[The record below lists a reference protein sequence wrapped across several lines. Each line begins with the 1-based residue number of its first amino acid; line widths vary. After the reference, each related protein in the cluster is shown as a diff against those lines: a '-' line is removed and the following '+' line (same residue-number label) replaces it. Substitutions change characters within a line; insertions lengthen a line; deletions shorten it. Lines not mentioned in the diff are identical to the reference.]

1 MAVYSLN
8 VRVFWPLLTCA
19 CTVLVCLLQA
29 LRGKAGPTGREAGW
43 PLPSV
48 LRGLPVPPLLLL
60 LLLLAALS
68 LGGRAWWTARRRRR
82 QQQQQQQR
90 RRRLQG
96 GSIGSPGASSGREA
110 RRRALLD
117 GFYETR
123 LRLSPHV
130 LGHSKAHV
138 SLVVGELVRAG
149 KAAGRLALRGDI
161 VQVGSAYE
169 QHKVGSPD
177 AFDVL
182 VPLRLPPRLEL
193 RALPCA
199 PEEQQQKQPGGRR
212 GAFLCALRVAEG
224 AQGSPSR
231 ALCVTASQGETD
243 GASLLSAALVA
254 RWFQAQVQRCLC
266 AVRARLQ
273 ERCRVQL
280 AVGAATCP
288 LVLQIAPRSDYV
300 CCHLSLTVHLTP
312 AIPLGEGLYLTPW
325 GGPQP
330 STAPQLGTFW
340 TLNLSKAE
348 QRLLAWLR
356 DQLPADSCHLKCL
369 QILKGLRELGGRA
382 LEPPWAA
389 QWDRVL
395 SSYILKTVL
404 FWVLLRSPW
413 QVWEDRFLVAR
424 LEDVILFLVQ
434 ALQRGRL
441 AHLFLGNP
449 HLPEILSLP
458 KFVKEASPVNLL
470 ADFERP
476 ALERVA
482 LQLLSFWKQAP
493 RIIRVYGGPRYR
505 KQHPT

>member
-8 VRVFWPLLTCA
+8 
-19 CTVLVCLLQA
+19 
-29 LRGKAGPTGREAGW
+29 AGPTGREAGW

-68 LGGRAWWTARRRRR
+68 LGGRAWWTARRRR

-212 GAFLCALRVAEG
+212 GAFLCA
-224 AQGSPSR
+224 SPKARKAPR
-231 ALCVTASQGETD
+231 AG
-243 GASLLSAALVA
+243 
-254 RWFQAQVQRCLC
+254 LC
-266 AVRARLQ
+266 A
-273 ERCRVQL
+273 
-280 AVGAATCP
+280 
-288 LVLQIAPRSDYV
+288 
-300 CCHLSLTVHLTP
+300 
-312 AIPLGEGLYLTPW
+312 
-325 GGPQP
+325 
-330 STAPQLGTFW
+330 
-340 TLNLSKAE
+340 
-348 QRLLAWLR
+348 
-356 DQLPADSCHLKCL
+356 
-369 QILKGLRELGGRA
+369 
-382 LEPPWAA
+382 
-389 QWDRVL
+389 
-395 SSYILKTVL
+395 
-404 FWVLLRSPW
+404 
-413 QVWEDRFLVAR
+413 
-424 LEDVILFLVQ
+424 
-434 ALQRGRL
+434 
-441 AHLFLGNP
+441 
-449 HLPEILSLP
+449 
-458 KFVKEASPVNLL
+458 
-470 ADFERP
+470 
-476 ALERVA
+476 
-482 LQLLSFWKQAP
+482 
-493 RIIRVYGGPRYR
+493 
-505 KQHPT
+505 

>member
-8 VRVFWPLLTCA
+8 LRVFWPLLTCA
-19 CTVLVCLLQA
+19 CTLLLCLLQT
-29 LRGKAGPTGREAGW
+29 LRSPTGGEAVLSW
-43 PLPSV
+43 LP
-48 LRGLPVPPLLLL
+48 GPLLLL
-60 LLLLAALS
+60 LLLLLLAV
-68 LGGRAWWTARRRRR
+68 LGWRVCWKARRRLPSKR
-82 QQQQQQQR
+82 
-90 RRRLQG
+90 
-96 GSIGSPGASSGREA
+96 GSIGSSGAYNGREP
-110 RRRALLD
+110 RRRAFLD
-117 GFYETR
+117 GFYETQ

-149 KAAGRLALRGDI
+149 KAPGRLSFRGDFI
-161 VQVGSAYE
+161 QVGSAYE

-193 RALPCA
+193 RVLPCA
-199 PEEQQQKQPGGRR
+199 PEPHQHRQPGSRA
-212 GAFLCALRVAEG
+212 AFLCALRVTDG

-231 ALCVTASQGETD
+231 ALCVDVSPGEEEED
-243 GASLLSAALVA
+243 GASLLSAALAA

-280 AVGAATCP
+280 AVGAAPCP
-288 LVLQIAPRSDYV
+288 LALQIAPRSDYV
-300 CCHLSLTVHLTP
+300 CCHLSLIVHLTP

-325 GGPQP
+325 VCCPQP
-330 STAPQLGTFW
+330 SAAPQLGTFW

-356 DQLPADSCHLKCL
+356 DQVPADSCHLKCL

-395 SSYILKTVL
+395 SSYVLKTAL
-404 FWVLLRSPW
+404 FWVLLRNPW
-413 QVWEDRFLVAR
+413 QAWEDRFLVAR
-424 LEDVILFLVQ
+424 LEDVVLFLVQ
-434 ALQRGRL
+434 TLQRGRL

-470 ADFERP
+470 ADFERSI
-476 ALERVA
+476 LERVA
-482 LQLLSFWKQAP
+482 SQLLSVWKQAP
-493 RIIRVYGGPRYR
+493 RIIRVYSGLRNR
-505 KQHPT
+505 KQHLT

>member
-8 VRVFWPLLTCA
+8 LRVFWPLLTCA
-19 CTVLVCLLQA
+19 CTLLLCLLQA
-29 LRGKAGPTGREAGW
+29 LRGKAGPTGGEAVGSR
-43 PLPSV
+43 LP
-48 LRGLPVPPLLLL
+48 GPLLLL
-60 LLLLAALS
+60 LLLLAALG
-68 LGGRAWWTARRRRR
+68 LGWRAWWRV
-82 QQQQQQQR
+82 
-90 RRRLQG
+90 RRLPSKR
-96 GSIGSPGASSGREA
+96 GSLGASSGREP

-149 KAAGRLALRGDI
+149 KAAGRLSFRGDFI
-161 VQVGSAYE
+161 QVGSAYE

-177 AFDVL
+177 GFDVL

-193 RALPCA
+193 RVLPCA
-199 PEEQQQKQPGGRR
+199 PEPQQQPQQQRQPGSRA
-212 GAFLCALRVAEG
+212 AFLCALRVTDG

-231 ALCVTASQGETD
+231 ALCVAASPGEEEED

-280 AVGAATCP
+280 AVGGAPCP

-325 GGPQP
+325 ACCPQL
-330 STAPQLGTFW
+330 SAAPQLGTFW

-356 DQLPADSCHLKCL
+356 DQVPADSCHLKCL

-395 SSYILKTVL
+395 SSYVLKTAL
-404 FWVLLRSPW
+404 FWVLLRNPW
-413 QVWEDRFLVAR
+413 QAWEDRFLVAR
-424 LEDVILFLVQ
+424 LEDVVLFLVQ
-434 ALQRGRL
+434 TLQRGRL

-476 ALERVA
+476 TLERVA
-482 LQLLSFWKQAP
+482 SQLLSVWKQAP
-493 RIIRVYGGPRYR
+493 RIIRVYSGRRYP
-505 KQHPT
+505 KQHLT

>member
-8 VRVFWPLLTCA
+8 ARVFWPLLTCA
-19 CTVLVCLLQA
+19 CTLLLCLLQA
-29 LRGKAGPTGREAGW
+29 GPTGGEAGW
-43 PLPSV
+43 WPGPSRLPGPLP
-48 LRGLPVPPLLLL
+48 LLFL
-60 LLLLAALS
+60 LLLLAALG
-68 LGGRAWWTARRRRR
+68 LGWRAWRRAWRR
-82 QQQQQQQR
+82 QQQR
-90 RRRLQG
+90 PSKRVG
-96 GSIGSPGASSGREA
+96 IGSLGASSGRDPS
-110 RRRALLD
+110 RRRAWLD

-149 KAAGRLALRGDI
+149 KAAGRLALRGDF

-169 QHKVGSPD
+169 QHKVGSPPD

-199 PEEQQQKQPGGRR
+199 PEHQHQQPRQR
-212 GAFLCALRVAEG
+212 GAFLCALRVTEG

-231 ALCVTASQGETD
+231 ALCVAASPGEED
-243 GASLLSAALVA
+243 GESLLLSAALVA
-254 RWFQAQVQRCLC
+254 RWFQAQMQRCLG

-280 AVGAATCP
+280 AVNGAPCP
-288 LVLQIAPRSDYV
+288 LALQIAPRSDYV

-325 GGPQP
+325 LCCPPP
-330 STAPQLGTFW
+330 SAGPQLGTFW

-356 DQLPADSCHLKCL
+356 DQVPADSCHLKCL

-395 SSYILKTVL
+395 SSYVLKMAV

-413 QVWEDRFLVAR
+413 QAWEDRFLVAR
-424 LEDVILFLVQ
+424 LEDVVLFLVQ

-441 AHLFLGNP
+441 AHLFLGNS

-470 ADFERP
+470 AGFEQST
-476 ALERVA
+476 LERVA
-482 LQLLSFWKQAP
+482 SQLLSVWKQAP
-493 RIIRVYGGPRYR
+493 RIIRVYSGLRCR
-505 KQHPT
+505 K

>member
-1 MAVYSLN
+1 MAVYRLN

-29 LRGKAGPTGREAGW
+29 LRGKAGPTGGETGW
-43 PLPSV
+43 PLPSL
-48 LRGLPVPPLLLL
+48 LRGLPVPPLL
-60 LLLLAALS
+60 
-68 LGGRAWWTARRRRR
+68 
-82 QQQQQQQR
+82 
-90 RRRLQG
+90 
-96 GSIGSPGASSGREA
+96 PGASSGREA

-149 KAAGRLALRGDI
+149 KAAGRLSLRGDV

-199 PEEQQQKQPGGRR
+199 PEEQQPGGRR
-212 GAFLCALRVAEG
+212 GAFLCVLRVAEG

-231 ALCVTASQGETD
+231 PLCVAASQGEAD

-280 AVGAATCP
+280 AVGAAPCP
-288 LVLQIAPRSDYV
+288 LALQIAPRSDYV

-325 GGPQP
+325 VGLQP

-356 DQLPADSCHLKCL
+356 DQLLPDSCHLKCL
-369 QILKGLRELGGRA
+369 QILKGLRELGSRA

-395 SSYILKTVL
+395 SSYVLKTAL
-404 FWVLLRSPW
+404 FWVLLRIPW
-413 QVWEDRFLVAR
+413 QAWEDQFLVAR
-424 LEDVILFLVQ
+424 LEDVVLFLVQ

-476 ALERVA
+476 TLEKVA
-482 LQLLSFWKQAP
+482 SQLLSVWKQAP

-505 KQHPT
+505 KQNLT

>member
-19 CTVLVCLLQA
+19 CTLLVCLLQT
-29 LRGKAGPTGREAGW
+29 LRGKAGPTGGEAGW
-43 PLPSV
+43 PLQS
-48 LRGLPVPPLLLL
+48 LLKRLPLPPPPLLLL
-60 LLLLAALS
+60 LLLLAALG
-68 LGGRAWWTARRRRR
+68 LGWRAWWTGRR
-82 QQQQQQQR
+82 QR
-90 RRRLQG
+90 RPKRG
-96 GSIGSPGASSGREA
+96 GPGSACPGREP

-149 KAAGRLALRGDI
+149 KAAGRLALRGDF

-182 VPLRLPPRLEL
+182 LPLRLPPRLEL

-199 PEEQQQKQPGGRR
+199 PEQQRQERQPGSR
-212 GAFLCALRVAEG
+212 GAFLCALRVAAG

-231 ALCVTASQGETD
+231 ALCVAASEGEEA
-243 GASLLSAALVA
+243 GAPLLSAALVA
-254 RWFQAQVQRCLC
+254 RWFQAQVQRCLG

-273 ERCRVQL
+273 DRCRVQL
-280 AVGAATCP
+280 LAVGGPPSP
-288 LVLQIAPRSDYV
+288 LALQIAPRSDYV

-325 GGPQP
+325 VCPRP
-330 STAPQLGTFW
+330 SAGSQLGLFW

-356 DQLPADSCHLKCL
+356 DQVPVDSCHLKCL

-395 SSYILKTVL
+395 SSYVLKTAL

-413 QVWEDRFLVAR
+413 PAWEDRLLVAR
-424 LEDVILFLVQ
+424 LEDVVLFLVQ

-449 HLPEILSLP
+449 HLPEMLSLP
-458 KFVKEASPVNLL
+458 KFVKEAPPVNLL
-470 ADFERP
+470 ADFDRP
-476 ALERVA
+476 TLEMVA
-482 LQLLSFWKQAP
+482 SQLLSVWKQAP
-493 RIIRVYGGPRYR
+493 RIIRVYGGHRYR
-505 KQHPT
+505 KQHLT

>member
-19 CTVLVCLLQA
+19 CTALVCLLQA
-29 LRGKAGPTGREAGW
+29 LRGKAGPTGGEAGW
-43 PLPSV
+43 PV
-48 LRGLPVPPLLLL
+48 LRGLPVPLLLL
-60 LLLLAALS
+60 LLVLAALG
-68 LGGRAWWTARRRRR
+68 LGWRAWWTARR
-82 QQQQQQQR
+82 QR
-90 RRRLQG
+90 RPKR
-96 GSIGSPGASSGREA
+96 GSICSPGASSGREP

-149 KAAGRLALRGDI
+149 KAAGRLALRGDF

-199 PEEQQQKQPGGRR
+199 PEQPQRQAGSR

-231 ALCVTASQGETD
+231 PLCVAASQGEED

-280 AVGAATCP
+280 AAVAAPCP
-288 LVLQIAPRSDYV
+288 LALQIAPRSDYV

-325 GGPQP
+325 VCPQP
-330 STAPQLGTFW
+330 SAAPQLGTFW
-340 TLNLSKAE
+340 TLNLSKTE

-356 DQLPADSCHLKCL
+356 DQVPADSCHLKCL

-395 SSYILKTVL
+395 SSYVLKTAL

-413 QVWEDRFLVAR
+413 QAWEERFLVAR
-424 LEDVILFLVQ
+424 LEDVVLFLVHT
-434 ALQRGRL
+434 LQRGRL
-441 AHLFLGNP
+441 AHLFLGNA

-476 ALERVA
+476 TLERVA
-482 LQLLSFWKQAP
+482 SQLLSVWKQAP
-493 RIIRVYGGPRYR
+493 RIIRVYSGHRYR
-505 KQHPT
+505 KQHLT

>member
-8 VRVFWPLLTCA
+8 LRVFWPLLTCA
-19 CTVLVCLLQA
+19 CTLLVCLLQA
-29 LRGKAGPTGREAGW
+29 LRGKAGPTGEAADW
-43 PLPSV
+43 PLLPS
-48 LRGLPVPPLLLL
+48 LLKRLPSPLQLLL
-60 LLLLAALS
+60 LLLLALAALG
-68 LGGRAWWTARRRRR
+68 LGWRAWWTGRR
-82 QQQQQQQR
+82 QR
-90 RRRLQG
+90 RPKSSG
-96 GSIGSPGASSGREA
+96 GGGQIGSPGWACSGRQP

-149 KAAGRLALRGDI
+149 KAAGRLALRGDFI
-161 VQVGSAYE
+161 QVGSAYE

-182 VPLRLPPRLEL
+182 LPLRLPPRLEL
-193 RALPCA
+193 RVLPCA
-199 PEEQQQKQPGGRR
+199 PEIQAGSR
-212 GAFLCALRVAEG
+212 GAFLCALRVAAG

-231 ALCVTASQGETD
+231 ALCVAANEGKEA
-243 GASLLSAALVA
+243 GAPLLSAGLVA
-254 RWFQAQVQRCLC
+254 RWFQAQVQRCLG

-280 AVGAATCP
+280 LAVGGPPSP
-288 LVLQIAPRSDYV
+288 LALQIAPCSDYV

-325 GGPQP
+325 VCPQPSGGPQ
-330 STAPQLGTFW
+330 LGRFW

-356 DQLPADSCHLKCL
+356 DQVPADSCHLKCL

-382 LEPPWAA
+382 LEPPWATR
-389 QWDRVL
+389 WDRVL
-395 SSYILKTVL
+395 SSYVLKTAL
-404 FWVLLRSPW
+404 FWVLLRGPW
-413 QVWEDRFLVAR
+413 QAWEDRFLVAR
-424 LEDVILFLVQ
+424 LEDVVLFLVQ
-434 ALQRGRL
+434 VLQRGRL

-449 HLPEILSLP
+449 HLPEMLSLP
-458 KFVKEASPVNLL
+458 KFVKEAPLVNLL
-470 ADFERP
+470 ADFDRP
-476 ALERVA
+476 TLEKVA
-482 LQLLSFWKQAP
+482 SQLLSVWKQAP
-493 RIIRVYGGPRYR
+493 RIIRVYSGHRYR
-505 KQHPT
+505 KQHLT

>member
-8 VRVFWPLLTCA
+8 ARVFWPLLTFA
-19 CTVLVCLLQA
+19 CTVLLCVLQK
-29 LRGKAGPTGREAGW
+29 LRGPADPTAGEAGW
-43 PLPSV
+43 P
-48 LRGLPVPPLLLL
+48 GLGEPPGPFLL
-60 LLLLAALS
+60 LLLLALAALG
-68 LGGRAWWTARRRRR
+68 LGWRAWRAARRGRR
-82 QQQQQQQR
+82 
-90 RRRLQG
+90 G
-96 GSIGSPGASSGREA
+96 PKSVSGNGREP

-138 SLVVGELVRAG
+138 GLVVGELVRAG
-149 KAAGRLALRGDI
+149 KAAPGLSLRGDF
-161 VQVGSAYE
+161 VQAGSAYE

-182 VPLRLPPRLEL
+182 VPLRLPARLEL

-199 PEEQQQKQPGGRR
+199 QQR
-212 GAFLCALRVAEG
+212 GAFLCALRVARG
-224 AQGSPSR
+224 ARGSPSR
-231 ALCVTASQGETD
+231 ALCVPASRGSEKEEEED

-254 RWFQAQVQRCLC
+254 RWFQAQTQRCLG

-280 AVGAATCP
+280 AVGAPCP
-288 LVLQIAPRSDYV
+288 LVLQIAPCSDYV

-325 GGPQP
+325 LGPQLSSP
-330 STAPQLGTFW
+330 ATPQLGTFW

-356 DQLPADSCHLKCL
+356 DQVPADSCHLKCL

-382 LEPPWAA
+382 LEPLSAA

-395 SSYILKTVL
+395 SSYVLKTAL
-404 FWVLLRSPW
+404 FWVLLRNPW
-413 QVWEDRFLVAR
+413 RAWEDRFLVAR
-424 LEDVILFLVQ
+424 LEDMVLFLVH

-449 HLPEILSLP
+449 HLPEILTLP

-482 LQLLSFWKQAP
+482 SQLLSVWKQAP
-493 RIIRVYGGPRYR
+493 RIIRVYSGRGYR
-505 KQHPT
+505 KQHRP